1 MSAEIMRRME
11 GRIQAGSDGGMKRKC
26 SREEKNPTNQTEK
39 ITGEKNLDNKA
50 KEEIGDGTVVMYEM

>member
-1 MSAEIMRRME
+1 MEEWRGNVAE
-11 GRIQAGSDGGMKRKC
+11 RK
-26 SREEKNPTNQTEK
+26 KNPTNQTKK